1 MQVFWQEMK
10 IRSINNNNS
19 NNYSFKRTDY
29 YLNYEDDYMTPYH
42 NITMKDIL
50 ISSFVLSSFLLILS
64 SVFTKIPMPT
74 NKISLFFKKL
84 TNKKTDSFNKII

>member
-1 MQVFWQEMK
+1 MK

-42 NITMKDIL
+42 NITIKDVFV
-50 ISSFVLSSFLLILS
+50 SSLVLSSFLLILS
-64 SVFTKIPMPT
+64 TVFTKKPLLT
-74 NKISLFFKKL
+74 DKISLFFKKL
-84 TNKKTDSFNKII
+84 TNKNPESFNKII